1 MARRRKTNHL
11 APIEEEPDEDGERSE
26 LTSSSP
32 SSFSSS
38 SLFSCSS
45 HPSRETPP
53 EEFRSPTPYL
63 ELTERI
69 DRMLSERKELRSRIE
84 KEKERV
90 RRENSEL
97 GRGIGEANR
106 ELRKGMQETREIV
119 EQTGSRT
126 IQETRNRLL
135 NERIDR
141 MKLGFLELME
151 WIEKEKEIAKR
162 RN

>member
-1 MARRRKTNHL
+1 
-11 APIEEEPDEDGERSE
+11 
-26 LTSSSP
+26 
-32 SSFSSS
+32 
-38 SLFSCSS
+38 
-45 HPSRETPP
+45 
-53 EEFRSPTPYL
+53 
-63 ELTERI
+63 
-69 DRMLSERKELRSRIE
+69 MLSERKELRSRIE

-119 EQTGSRT
+119 EQTESRT

-151 WIEKEKEIAKR
+151 WIEKEKEVAKR